1 MLVQLTEEGSLA
13 RYEFRRKIEELRGI
27 RGRATECIS
36 LYVPPT
42 KQISDVTNYLRNE
55 YAQASNIKSR
65 TTKKNVTWAIESLIG
80 RLKNYK
86 YLPDNGVV
94 LFVGHKPSGGDQS
107 EPISYVIEPP
117 EPFNAFLYRCDS
129 TFYLDILEDML
140 TEKEMFGLLVID
152 RNEATIG
159 SLKGKRITVI
169 KNFESHVMGK
179 HSRGGQSALRFERLI
194 EIAAHEYYKKVA
206 NVINESFLNEP
217 NLKGIIVGGPGPTK
231 DFFVKEGYL
240 HHELAKKVVNT
251 FDTGYTNEY
260 GLREL
265 MEKASEVLTEMDL
278 AKEKKLIHRFVDE
291 IRKPDGGKA
300 AYGEREVRHALELGA
315 VDTLLVSE
323 KLATVRLALKCA
335 SCGAEESATAKE
347 VDSSAHRVC
356 KACGGALSETGRTSL
371 VSDMYKAAES
381 VGTTIEMVS
390 GDSEEGDMLM
400 KAFGGIAAIL
410 RYRVT

>member
-1 MLVQLTEEGSLA
+1 MADDNALA
-13 RYEFRRKIEELRGI
+13 KYEFRRKLEELRNV

-86 YLPDNGVV
+86 QPPPNGVV

-107 EPISYVIEPP
+107 EPVSYVIEPP
-117 EPFNAFLYRCDS
+117 EPIGSFLYRCDS
-129 TFYLDILEDML
+129 TFFLEILEDL
-140 TEKEMFGLLVID
+140 LSEKAFFGLLVID

-159 SLKGKRITVI
+159 TLKGKRITMI

-206 NVINESFLNEP
+206 GVMNDTFLNNP
-217 NLKGIIVGGPGPTK
+217 NLTGIIVGGPGPTK
-231 DFFVKEGYL
+231 DYFVKEGYL
-240 HHELAKKVVNT
+240 HHELAKKVLNT
-251 FDTGYTNEY
+251 FDTGYTDEY

-265 MEKASEVLTEMDL
+265 MEKASEVLTELDL
-278 AKEKKLIHRFVDE
+278 AKEKRLMQRFVDE

-300 AYGEREVRHALELGA
+300 AYGEKEVRHAMELGA

-323 KLATVRLALKCA
+323 RLDTVRIAFKCQ
-335 SCGAEESATAKE
+335 SCGAVESATSKE
-347 VDSSAHRVC
+347 ADSASQRAC
-356 KACGGALSETGRTSL
+356 KACGGQLAETERTSL
-371 VSDMYKAAES
+371 VSDLYKAAES
-381 VGTTIEMVS
+381 VGTTIEMIS

-400 KAFGGIAAIL
+400 KAFGGIAAIM